1 MRVIGYGSRTL
12 TPTEQNYHLHSGKL
26 EFLVLKRA
34 VCDKFR
40 DYLFYAPHFVVYT
53 DNNPLTY
60 VMSTA
65 KLNAVGHR
73 WVGQLA
79 DFRFEIKYKPGRLNV
94 DADTLSR
101 CPFDINSY
109 MGQCSE
115 NLSEEAVC
123 AAWEGSRVAQQ
134 GEVAW
139 VAALNLISHSQTLTE
154 PFPVIEHADLVGEQ
168 QNDPVIGKILELK
181 RRAIEMTE
189 DRRRALDKPTRKLSR
204 EWNRLHIENDF
215 LYRKTLG
222 RKQLV

>member
-1 MRVIGYGSRTL
+1 
-12 TPTEQNYHLHSGKL
+12 
-26 EFLVLKRA
+26 
-34 VCDKFR
+34 
-40 DYLFYAPHFVVYT
+40 
-53 DNNPLTY
+53 
-60 VMSTA
+60 
-65 KLNAVGHR
+65 
-73 WVGQLA
+73 
-79 DFRFEIKYKPGRLNV
+79 
-94 DADTLSR
+94 
-101 CPFDINSY
+101 

-139 VAALNLISHSQTLTE
+139 VAALNLASHSQTLTE

-181 RRAIEMTE
+181 RRDTEMTE

-204 EWNRLHIENDF
+204 EWNKLHIENDL

-222 RKQLV
+222 R